1 MKVKVKIYRM
11 KEKVKS
17 YWMKVKVTSTSCHES
32 VPQVPIIGFVFCSTI
47 TWIHSVFDIIIF
59 TTIIT
64 TINIFIIIIIV
75 LLASRYPG
83 KTFLGGY
90 FGSVVPHSVLLSTS
104 SNVYI
109 DLKSRS
115 IFIIFMIIMILMIS
129 D

>member
-1 MKVKVKIYRM
+1 MKVKVKID
-11 KEKVKS
+11 
-17 YWMKVKVTSTSCHES
+17 WMKVKVTSTSCHES

-47 TWIHSVFDIIIF
+47 TWIHSLFDIITI

-115 IFIIFMIIMILMIS
+115 IFMIIMIIMILMMIS

>member
-1 MKVKVKIYRM
+1 MKVKVKIDWM

-47 TWIHSVFDIIIF
+47 TWIHSLFVII

-109 DLKSRS
+109 DLKSRLS
-115 IFIIFMIIMILMIS
+115 IMIILIIMILMIS

>member
-1 MKVKVKIYRM
+1 MKVKVKIYWM

-47 TWIHSVFDIIIF
+47 TWIHSLFD
-59 TTIIT
+59 IIT

-109 DLKSRS
+109 DLKSRLS
-115 IFIIFMIIMILMIS
+115 IMIIIMIIMILMIS